1 MKKILTFF
9 LFYAPV
15 VAHANGAATVTTLSP
30 VDSQISAGSYTIA
43 LGETDDPKAPRTWEG
58 PIEITTRGGSHCVV
72 NDEVSLIEKPLAL
85 VGGHYLYVPTY
96 SGSEGALYVVDADTC
111 AVAWKSK
118 NYVGKIHFSGDWV
131 VIPGQPRMKIGL
143 RGVPTPAIGE

>member
-72 NDEVSLIEKPLAL
+72 NDEVSLIEKPMAL

-118 NYVGKIHFSGDWV
+118 SYVGKIYFSGDRV
-131 VIPGQPRMKIGL
+131 VIPGQPWMKIGL
-143 RGVPTPAIGE
+143 RGVPTPAIGK